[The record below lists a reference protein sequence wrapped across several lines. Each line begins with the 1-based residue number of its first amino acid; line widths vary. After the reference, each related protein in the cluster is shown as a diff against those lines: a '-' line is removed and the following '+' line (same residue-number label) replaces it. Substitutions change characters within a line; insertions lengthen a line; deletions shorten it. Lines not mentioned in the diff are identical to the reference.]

1 MHIDAVVL
9 IPLFCPDDDLSFTVV
24 DAVTIA
30 SSPRAGVKLH
40 MSVFNKY
47 LVVYTTSAASV
58 GILELEVWKH
68 DKASGNRDS
77 NMSIK
82 QRIQQIDVSY

>member
-9 IPLFCPDDDLSFTVV
+9 IPLFCPADDFSFPVV
-24 DAVTIA
+24 DAATIA

-47 LVVYTTSAASV
+47 LVVDTTSAASV
-58 GILELEVWKH
+58 GILALVVGKT
-68 DKASGNRDS
+68 RQ
-77 NMSIK
+77 SITFTK
-82 QRIQQIDVSY
+82 IKL